1 MVCHKKFG
9 PAETILVPVAS
20 VSCILLNNKIIL
32 NLLCVPESVPHNGVI
47 AYPDGLVTVIESP
60 VHCPIDPTVVEGGPM
75 TTVAK
80 SSLIWQTSKRYDMF

>member
-1 MVCHKKFG
+1 M
-9 PAETILVPVAS
+9 T
-20 VSCILLNNKIIL
+20 CILLKNKNML

-60 VHCPIDPTVVEGGPM
+60 VHCPIELAVAASGVPM

-80 SSLIWQTSKRYDMF
+80 SSLI

>member
-1 MVCHKKFG
+1 MIK
-9 PAETILVPVAS
+9 
-20 VSCILLNNKIIL
+20 NKL

-60 VHCPIDPTVVEGGPM
+60 VHCPIDPAVAASGVPM

-80 SSLIWQTSKRYDMF
+80 SSLI

>member
-9 PAETILVPVAS
+9 PAETILVPV
-20 VSCILLNNKIIL
+20 SCILLNNKNIL

-60 VHCPIDPTVVEGGPM
+60 VHRPIDVAVVEGVPM

-80 SSLIWQTSKRYDMF
+80 SSLI